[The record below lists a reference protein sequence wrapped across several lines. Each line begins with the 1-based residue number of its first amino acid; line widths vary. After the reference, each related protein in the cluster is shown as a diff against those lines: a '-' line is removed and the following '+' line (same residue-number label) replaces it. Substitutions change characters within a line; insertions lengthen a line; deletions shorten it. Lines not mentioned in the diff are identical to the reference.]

1 MNSLKHS
8 FLVFALA
15 TGSLAP
21 IAAFSQMAMDHGK
34 MSMSAANEMTEGEIK
49 KISPESGKITI
60 KHGEIKNLDMPG
72 MTMVFAVADSK
83 MLDKFKVGDK
93 VRFTVEQQPGKLV
106 VTRMD
111 PAS

>member
-1 MNSLKHS
+1 M
-8 FLVFALA
+8 VGFA
-15 TGSLAP
+15 
-21 IAAFSQMAMDHGK
+21 QMTMGHGK
-34 MSMSAANEMTEGEIK
+34 MEMPAASSMTEGEIK

-83 MLDKFKVGDK
+83 MLDKVKVGDK
-93 VRFTVEQQPGKLV
+93 VRFIVEQQPGKLV
-106 VTRMD
+106 VSRLD